1 MNKTLVVAEGNA
13 KAQKEQIT
21 AWLDGHLQRAQYDS
35 DFLTIKLNGTATYR
49 IINIESAIEKFKKC
63 LRGLGR
69 NPRTKVPRKYANVQ
83 KLRPQGVKF
92 WVKETAELQDP
103 KPTSDYAG
111 ISEEDRAE
119 LIAMATKNIEIIQ
132 NQGKETK

>member
-1 MNKTLVVAEGNA
+1 MNRTLVVTGSTV

-35 DFLTIKLNGTATYR
+35 DYLTIKLNGTTTYR
-49 IINIESAIEKFKKC
+49 IINIESAIEQFKKC
-63 LRGLGR
+63 LRRLGR

-83 KLRPQGVKF
+83 RLQPQGVKF
-92 WVKETAELQDP
+92 WTKEITELQDP
-103 KPTSDYAG
+103 KPNSEYKK

-132 NQGKETK
+132 NQ